1 MCLVALSTEIQ
12 GAFCS
17 ALMLWRMC
25 FLRENSETL
34 RLLWPFKAVSRQKQ
48 CRGARVWR
56 SWVCA
61 VYVASE
67 PSHIPCSSGSTG
79 ISPPCLVQ
87 QCACPVTPPRVH
99 SFDLEVEEFKKK
111 AIKIRRKK
119 KKKEPEHPRKAWG
132 QQGNGGEQLFC
143 TSFHLRLYE
152 SLQSFINGSD
162 SQVPLVRLK
171 SKRGGLALRAPKR
184 HQRAMERE
192 VGPTVP
198 SLGRCAVPCSE
209 AASTLGNA
217 EPRSRRGAGRGW
229 PCFSK
234 DLAL

>member
-99 SFDLEVEEFKKK
+99 SFDLEVEEFKKSNQN
-111 AIKIRRKK
+111 KK
-119 KKKEPEHPRKAWG
+119 KKKKKRTRTPK
-132 QQGNGGEQLFC
+132 
-143 TSFHLRLYE
+143 
-152 SLQSFINGSD
+152 
-162 SQVPLVRLK
+162 K
-171 SKRGGLALRAPKR
+171 SLRAAGEWRRTVILHLFSSAFVWEPAVIHKWLWQPSTFSTTEKQAGRTGSKSSKKAPKGDGEGSGT
-184 HQRAMERE
+184 HRAQP
-192 VGPTVP
+192 GT
-198 SLGRCAVPCSE
+198 LCCALLRGCFYTGE
-209 AASTLGNA
+209 CGTA
-217 EPRSRRGAGRGW
+217 EPAGGRQGVAV
-229 PCFSK
+229 F
-234 DLAL
+234 